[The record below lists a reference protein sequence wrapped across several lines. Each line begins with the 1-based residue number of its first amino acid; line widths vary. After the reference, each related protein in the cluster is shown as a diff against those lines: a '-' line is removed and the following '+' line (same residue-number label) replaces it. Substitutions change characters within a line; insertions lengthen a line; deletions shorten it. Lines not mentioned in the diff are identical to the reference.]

1 MSYVPE
7 PEDSTLLKTALNIF
21 RKFDHQPEAMK
32 LAIQLNDID
41 LIKDIFISCTG
52 RYSKIKIITPAYRL
66 SGRDGQENICL
77 VDIAY
82 RLSAAKHMQIDQS
95 WIFSCRT

>member
-32 LAIQLNDID
+32 LAIQLNDVD

-52 RYSKIKIITPAYRL
+52 RQVVVRTVNCQVFNSPTFVSSNKKRFATFPLTSTQKNSAPWL
-66 SGRDGQENICL
+66 SFI
-77 VDIAY
+77 
-82 RLSAAKHMQIDQS
+82 
-95 WIFSCRT
+95 

>member
-32 LAIQLNDID
+32 LAIHLNDVD

-52 RYSKIKIITPAYRL
+52 RYSVQLTVIHVIYTQARFP
-66 SGRDGQENICL
+66 
-77 VDIAY
+77 
-82 RLSAAKHMQIDQS
+82 
-95 WIFSCRT
+95 

>member
-32 LAIQLNDID
+32 LAIHLNDVE

-52 RYSKIKIITPAYRL
+52 R
-66 SGRDGQENICL
+66 
-77 VDIAY
+77 
-82 RLSAAKHMQIDQS
+82 
-95 WIFSCRT
+95 